1 MGEKNLMPLVSL
13 VSGTP
18 LVLLCEVTAWAMVVF
33 NLMGEKLRLRG
44 GDIARWKSVCLACTR
59 PRVCSPGLK
68 KEKREIRGKEG
79 RKREGKREGREGGN
93 PVRLRE
99 IKRHTQSE

>member
-1 MGEKNLMPLVSL
+1 MGEKNLMHLVSL

-18 LVLLCEVTAWAMVVF
+18 LVVLCEVTGWAMVVF
-33 NLMGEKLRLRG
+33 NLIGEKLRLRG
-44 GDIARWKSVCLACTR
+44 GYIARWKSVCLVCTR

-79 RKREGKREGREGGN
+79 RKEREGKREEGRGGN
-93 PVRLRE
+93 SVRLRE
-99 IKRHTQSE
+99 